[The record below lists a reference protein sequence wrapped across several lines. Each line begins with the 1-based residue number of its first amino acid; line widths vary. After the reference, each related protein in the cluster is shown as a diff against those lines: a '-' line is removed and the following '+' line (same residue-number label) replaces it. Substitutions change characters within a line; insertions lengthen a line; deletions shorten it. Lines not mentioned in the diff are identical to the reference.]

1 MIAARLLKHLT
12 LCLFAICAT
21 VFFAGAVLYLLALD
35 AWDWAAFKIN
45 NGWKAKRV
53 PMRWL

>member
-1 MIAARLLKHLT
+1 MIAARLLKHLA

-21 VFFAGAVLYLLALD
+21 AFAICAVVYLLALD

-45 NGWKAKRV
+45 NGWKAKRI
-53 PMRWL
+53 PTRWL